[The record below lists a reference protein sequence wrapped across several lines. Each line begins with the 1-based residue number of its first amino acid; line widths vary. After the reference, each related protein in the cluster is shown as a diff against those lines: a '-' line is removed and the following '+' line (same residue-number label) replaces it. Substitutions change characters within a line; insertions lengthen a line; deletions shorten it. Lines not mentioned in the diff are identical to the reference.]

1 MRKIF
6 EFLDKWGVRVM
17 IIPVLITFLK
27 TCSTNGRIERLEKQ
41 VTSMEVKTEKSVD
54 SLSFEL
60 KKEIKIEGLESE
72 RRMIQS
78 TNREMMDVRRQEKIG
93 EIIDSLKRS
102 K

>member
-1 MRKIF
+1 MKKFF
-6 EFLDKWGVRVM
+6 EFLDKWGVR
-17 IIPVLITFLK
+17 IITIPILITFLK
-27 TCSTNGRIERLEKQ
+27 TCSTNGRIDDLEK
-41 VTSMEVKTEKSVD
+41 EVVSLKDKTEKSVD
-54 SLSFEL
+54 SLSIEL

-78 TNREMMDVRRQEKIG
+78 TNRELMDVRRQEKIG